1 MTSLHTKYLWTSF
14 AVRETLHPL
23 AYCGSPFGW
32 DLRAPSTSHIG
43 IISYD
48 TSWATWIGS
57 TLVTLGDYHVL
68 DGPKIVGIVEWLLKI
83 VCLWSSIERL
93 LCSFSIR
100 LMKRYSNRIMA
111 CYSVSLVRL
120 LCCLCC
126 RLNMWWII

>member
-43 IISYD
+43 IVSYD

-57 TLVTLGDYHVL
+57 TLVTLL
-68 DGPKIVGIVEWLLKI
+68 DLWRGTLIESWL
-83 VCLWSSIERL
+83 VT
-93 LCSFSIR
+93 
-100 LMKRYSNRIMA
+100 
-111 CYSVSLVRL
+111 VSL
-120 LCCLCC
+120 
-126 RLNMWWII
+126 